1 MQYPLPEK
9 IGVPELLVGRE
20 QEFANF
26 DRWVK
31 GIPQRISKSRVILA
45 RRKSGKTAFVQRL
58 FNQVWSE
65 NAGVIPFYLDIGD
78 SKWWYPN
85 FAIHY
90 YATFATQY
98 ISFLERDEALMRQ
111 PLSLEEIRAYGVSS
125 GNRVLVADV
134 NEIQKNF
141 ELGLYDSIWYTAY
154 TGPHRMATVYDQRV
168 LVMLDEFQN
177 ITQYIHRDEA
187 CLTPPDED
195 MAGSFH
201 SPSESKYAPMLVTGS
216 YVGWMLRIMGKYLE
230 AGRLTQITFSPY
242 LTLEEGLEAVYR
254 YANVYNS
261 PVTNETATQINQ
273 LCMADPFFIS
283 CVLQSQFPGRNLTTV
298 AGVVEAVNYELQSRK
313 SEMWQTW
320 REYVDATLQRVNDQ
334 HAKNLLLFL
343 NQHNDRYWTPRELKK
358 ELQLDLEVN
367 DIHRKL
373 LTLVDA
379 DLLEQGTADI
389 DFGGLQD
396 GTLNLI
402 LRNRF
407 EKEINDFAPDFKQE
421 FHEQIA
427 KLRHEK
433 RQLQGMLNHLA
444 GKLAENLLATEF
456 RSRKRLRLSEYFQG
470 VKDDTPL
477 NLIEVRERVK
487 FQRSDSKDN
496 EIDVLAQS
504 SDNRIVLV
512 EVRKRQE
519 KSKLTDVEDLHD
531 KTVAYA
537 AQQAGQTVLPACLSL
552 GGFTAEALAFCI
564 QAGIATAEQINYQ
577 WLAEP

>member
-20 QEFANF
+20 KEFANF
-26 DRWVK
+26 DQWVK
-31 GIPQRISKSRVILA
+31 GIPRRISKSRVILA

-58 FNQVWSE
+58 FNQIWSE

-85 FAIHY
+85 FAVHY
-90 YATFATQY
+90 YSTFATQY
-98 ISFLERDEALMRQ
+98 ISFLERDETIMRQ
-111 PLSLEEIRAYGVSS
+111 PLTLEEIRAYGVSA
-125 GNRVLVADV
+125 GNRVLVTDV

-141 ELGLYDSIWYTAY
+141 DLGLYDSIWYTAY

-177 ITQYIHRDEA
+177 ITQYIYHNEA
-187 CLTPPDED
+187 KEGEPDPD

-242 LTLEEGLEAVYR
+242 LTAEEGLEAVYR

-261 PVTNETATQINQ
+261 PVTSETAAQINQ

-283 CVLQSQFPGRNLTTV
+283 CVLQSQFVGRDLTT
-298 AGVVEAVNYELQSRK
+298 ATGVVEAVNYELQSRK
-313 SEMWQTW
+313 SEMWLTW

-343 NQHNDRYWTPRELKK
+343 NQHNERYWTPKELKK
-358 ELQLDLEVN
+358 ELQLDLAVN
-367 DIHRKL
+367 DIQRKL

-407 EKEINDFAPDFKQE
+407 EKEINEFAPDFKQE

-427 KLRHEK
+427 KLSQEK
-433 RQLQGMLNHLA
+433 RRLQGMLNHLA

-456 RSRKRLRLSEYFQG
+456 RSRKRFRLSDYFQG
-470 VKDDTPL
+470 AKDDAPL
-477 NLIEVRERVK
+477 HLVDVRERVK
-487 FQRSDSKDN
+487 FQRPDGKDN

-504 SDNRIVLV
+504 SDNRLVLV

-519 KSKLTDVEDLHD
+519 KTNLTDVEDLRD
-531 KTVAYA
+531 KATAYA
-537 AQQAGQTVLPACLSL
+537 AQQAGQTVLPAFLAL
-552 GGFTAEALAFCI
+552 GGFTAEALAFCA
-564 QAGIATAEQINYQ
+564 QVGIATAVQITYA

>member
-1 MQYPLPEK
+1 MQYPLSEK
-9 IGVPELLVGRE
+9 IGMPELLVGRE

-26 DRWVK
+26 DQWVK
-31 GIPQRISKSRVILA
+31 GIPRRASKSRVILA

-65 NAGVIPFYLDIGD
+65 NGQVIPFYLDIGER
-78 SKWWYPN
+78 KWWYPD
-85 FAIHY
+85 FAFHY
-90 YATFATQY
+90 FQNFATQY
-98 ISFLERDEALMRQ
+98 IAFWERDEKLVSKLLTFEQIRDYG
-111 PLSLEEIRAYGVSS
+111 LSSQRDFLAETVDSMNQDRANG
-125 GNRVLVADV
+125 R
-134 NEIQKNF
+134 
-141 ELGLYDSIWYTAY
+141 YDLLWHTAS
-154 TGPHRMATVYDQRV
+154 TVPHRFAAYYDQRI

-177 ITQYIHRDEA
+177 ITQYIYHNEQKEGE
-187 CLTPPDED
+187 PDET

-201 SPSESKYAPMLVTGS
+201 SLSESKYAPMLVTGS
-216 YVGWMLRIMGKYLE
+216 YVGWLLKIMGKYLE
-230 AGRLTQITFSPY
+230 AGRLTPVKFSPY
-242 LTLEEGLEAVYR
+242 LTPEAGLEAVYR
-254 YANVYNS
+254 YAKIHNT
-261 PVTNETATQINQ
+261 PVTNVAATQINQ

-283 CVLQSQFPGRNLTTV
+283 CVLQSQFAGSDLTTIT
-298 AGVVEAVNYELQSRK
+298 GVIETVNYELTNRD

-320 REYVDATLQRVNDQ
+320 GEYIDSTLQRVNDQ
-334 HAKNLLLFL
+334 NAKSLVLFL
-343 NQHNDRYWTPRELKK
+343 NQHNERYYTPRELKQ
-358 ELQLDLEVN
+358 ELQLDLAVN

-379 DLLEQGTADI
+379 DLLKQGTADI

-407 EKEINDFAPDFKQE
+407 EKEIHEFAPDFKQE

-427 KLRHEK
+427 KLRQEK
-433 RQLQGMLNHLA
+433 RRLQGMLNHLA

-456 RSRKRLRLSEYFQG
+456 RSRKRFRLSDYFQG
-470 VKDDTPL
+470 VKDDAPL
-477 NLIEVRERVK
+477 HLVDVRERVK
-487 FQRSDSKDN
+487 FQRPDGKDN

-519 KSKLTDVEDLHD
+519 KSNLTDVEDLRD

-537 AQQAGQTVLPACLSL
+537 AQQADQTIVPAFLAL
-552 GGFTAEALAFCI
+552 GGFTAEALAFCT
-564 QAGIATAEQINYQ
+564 QAGIATAEQINYA

>member
-20 QEFANF
+20 KEFANF
-26 DRWVK
+26 DQWVK
-31 GIPQRISKSRVILA
+31 GIPRRISKSRVILA

-58 FNQVWSE
+58 FNQIWSE

-85 FAIHY
+85 FAVHY
-90 YATFATQY
+90 YSTFATQY
-98 ISFLERDEALMRQ
+98 ISFLERDETIMRQ
-111 PLSLEEIRAYGVSS
+111 PLTLEEIRAYGVSA
-125 GNRVLVADV
+125 GNRVLVTDV

-177 ITQYIHRDEA
+177 ITQYIYHNEA
-187 CLTPPDED
+187 KEGEPDPD

-242 LTLEEGLEAVYR
+242 LTPEEGLEAVYR

-261 PVTNETATQINQ
+261 PVTSETAAQINQ

-283 CVLQSQFPGRNLTTV
+283 CVLQSQFPGRDLTT
-298 AGVVEAVNYELQSRK
+298 ATGVVEAVNYELQSRK
-313 SEMWQTW
+313 SEMWLTW

-343 NQHNDRYWTPRELKK
+343 NQHSERYWTPKELKK
-358 ELQLDLEVN
+358 ELQLDLAVN
-367 DIHRKL
+367 DIQRKL

-407 EKEINDFAPDFKQE
+407 EKEINEFAPDFKQE

-427 KLRHEK
+427 KLSQEK
-433 RQLQGMLNHLA
+433 RRLQGMLNHLA
-444 GKLAENLLATEF
+444 GRLAENLLATEF
-456 RSRKRLRLSEYFQG
+456 RSRKRFRLSDYFQR
-470 VKDDTPL
+470 VKDDAPL
-477 NLIEVRERVK
+477 NLVDVRERVK
-487 FQRSDSKDN
+487 FQRADSKDN

-519 KSKLTDVEDLHD
+519 KSNLADVEDLRD
-531 KTVAYA
+531 KAAAYA
-537 AQQAGQTVLPACLSL
+537 AQQAGQTVLPAFLAL
-552 GGFTAEALAFCI
+552 GGFTAEALAFCA
-564 QAGIATAEQINYQ
+564 QSGIATAEQINYA